1 MSANKSLLALQ
12 FWVVLKEDDAVQL

>member
-12 FWVVLKEDDAVQL
+12 FWVVLKEEDAVQL